1 MDHSD
6 DVTGIIN
13 EALAQ
18 LEFTFHSK
26 GKEELEFLFDDF
38 SERYKNVKH
47 EFEANFDHHE
57 DKYVILAA
65 EFREFFR
72 KRGFAPQNVTEAKA
86 AIGYID
92 SVMEKIREI
101 NRRNNMLKRK
111 YRDDERFV
119 RIHKRIREENS
130 RRSIPPEK
138 PVISLQES
146 KIMENLNLV
155 KDMIDDTIYY
165 NVHILGNPPAFDQSV
180 LRAVSLKLFDMKI
193 EASIQDR
200 KFIQRQIAEEYLASY
215 EQLAV

>member
-1 MDHSD
+1 
-6 DVTGIIN
+6 
-13 EALAQ
+13 
-18 LEFTFHSK
+18 
-26 GKEELEFLFDDF
+26 
-38 SERYKNVKH
+38 
-47 EFEANFDHHE
+47 
-57 DKYVILAA
+57 
-65 EFREFFR
+65 
-72 KRGFAPQNVTEAKA
+72 
-86 AIGYID
+86 
-92 SVMEKIREI
+92 
-101 NRRNNMLKRK
+101 MLKRK